1 MSRDAPPFFVISGAH
16 GVGKTT
22 ALAAC
27 NDWFVAKGIA
37 VTPFHHIAVG
47 VPGKATPNGHETETA
62 AAAPER
68 RGLWGKL
75 APRPLKLI
83 LVTVL
88 DELRY
93 IHGIT
98 RILRRAAAEQR
109 IAIADRYVYDRLVG
123 LRMRGRSAIQRA
135 AVRITCSL
143 LRRPTLTILLT
154 DRPDAIYARKAEHT
168 VDEIRRY
175 HHELVTLCQ
184 ELGIPFIEVPV
195 AGRAPDMLA
204 ADIAQRILETVGEE
218 GFTRA
223 DAVTPRQTL
232 AE

>member
-1 MSRDAPPFFVISGAH
+1 MSPHSPPFLVITGAH

-22 ALAAC
+22 VLAAC

-47 VPGKATPNGHETETA
+47 APGKATPNGHETETA
-62 AAAPER
+62 AAAPAR
-68 RGLWGKL
+68 RGVWGKL
-75 APRPLKLI
+75 VPTPLKLI
-83 LVTVL
+83 VVTVL

-109 IAIADRYVYDRLVG
+109 VAIADRYVYDRLVA
-123 LRMRGRSAIQRA
+123 LRLRGRPPIQRA

-143 LRRPTLTILLT
+143 LRHPTLTILLT
-154 DRPDAIYARKAEHT
+154 DRPDAIHARKQEMT

-175 HHELVTLCQ
+175 HDELVTLCQ

-195 AGRAPDMLA
+195 AGRDPDMLA
-204 ADIAQRILETVGEE
+204 ADIGQRILETLGKR

-223 DAVTPRQTL
+223 DAVTPRL
-232 AE
+232 PLVE